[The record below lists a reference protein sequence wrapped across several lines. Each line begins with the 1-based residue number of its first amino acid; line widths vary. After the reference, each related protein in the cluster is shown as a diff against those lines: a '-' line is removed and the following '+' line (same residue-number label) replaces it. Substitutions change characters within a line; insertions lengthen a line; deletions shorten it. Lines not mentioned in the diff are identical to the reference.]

1 MRRTPFSLFARRA
14 LRVLGPLILLSP
26 ALVGPMAAPAVGA
39 DWAWPI
45 PDPHLVVR
53 EWRAPADDYSAGHR
67 GIDIAAPIGASV
79 FAPESGTVRFAG
91 RVVDRPVLSIEHPGG
106 LISSYEPVETTLKK
120 GDQVARGQRIG
131 TVGSASASHC
141 AESCLHLGVRRDGR
155 YLSPMLVLE
164 PAARAILLPVAAADR
179 LIEKSSGRM
188 PRVTPAG
195 APGGRSP
202 AASRSSREC
211 RSGSC
216 RGSRARASPA
226 RHAGRRRRRAD
237 AWRPC
242 V

>member
-1 MRRTPFSLFARRA
+1 MRRAPFFVFARRA
-14 LRVLGPLILLSP
+14 LRALGPIILASP
-26 ALVGPMAAPAVGA
+26 ALVGPMAVPTVGT

-45 PDPHLVVR
+45 PDPHLVVG
-53 EWRAPADDYSAGHR
+53 EWQAPADDYSAGHR
-67 GIDIAAPIGASV
+67 GIDIAAPTGASV
-79 FAPESGTVRFAG
+79 TAPESGTVRFAG

-106 LISSYEPVETTLKK
+106 LVSSYEPVETTLKK

-131 TVGSASASHC
+131 TVASASASHC

-164 PAARAILLPVAAADR
+164 PPARAILLPVTAAGR
-179 LIEKSSGRM
+179 LLERPNDRM

-216 RGSRARASPA
+216 RDSRARASPA
-226 RHAGRRRRRAD
+226 RHADRRRHRAD